1 MIIHNFF
8 FNLLIH
14 YLKVKEGVHAKKK
27 QGSPNSFLAISHDSL
42 VRNQVITISYDS
54 SCFFVI

>member
-14 YLKVKEGVHAKKK
+14 YLKVKEGFNAKKK
-27 QGSPNSFLAISHDSL
+27 TGVTELVSRDLA
-42 VRNQVITISYDS
+42 
-54 SCFFVI
+54 